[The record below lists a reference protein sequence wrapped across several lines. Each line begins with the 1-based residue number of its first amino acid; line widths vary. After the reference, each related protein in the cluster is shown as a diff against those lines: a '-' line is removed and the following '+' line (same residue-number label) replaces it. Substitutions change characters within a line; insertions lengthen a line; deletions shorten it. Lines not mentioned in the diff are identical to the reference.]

1 MTLMQSPALT
11 TPARARRSPGRVI
24 VKSLPTTSQY
34 LPPGRCLPAAE
45 HGTGTWLHS
54 KRATHGGYKRAMNGH
69 GSRPRQS
76 RSISACML
84 WRCLSPLR
92 LSTAT
97 TQLLTPDGFFYGRYQ
112 TRDADEEQFKILV
125 ETQLRELSFCLV
137 FAAHHCQCSGSALI
151 AHQGAPGWV
160 L

>member
-1 MTLMQSPALT
+1 MGTNRMSFPLSEGGSCDCAALMFC
-11 TPARARRSPGRVI
+11 
-24 VKSLPTTSQY
+24 Y
-34 LPPGRCLPAAE
+34 LD
-45 HGTGTWLHS
+45 
-54 KRATHGGYKRAMNGH
+54 Y
-69 GSRPRQS
+69 
-76 RSISACML
+76 CML

-97 TQLLTPDGFFYGRYQ
+97 TQLLTPDGFFHGRYQ
-112 TRDADEEQFKILV
+112 TRDADEEQFKILI